1 VTARLSS
8 LADAPTVAEA
18 LDAAFQSFASTPAI
32 VTASRSWSYED
43 LASDAH
49 AVAAGLARAGLPAT
63 GDPVV
68 AVVLDRS
75 PEFVA
80 TVLGVLTA
88 GATYLPLD
96 PQAPDSYLQQVLKE
110 ACPVLVVTSAS
121 RADRIRTETTAQV
134 CAYPDL
140 IDGPAEESALMLP
153 VTPAAA
159 TYVIYTSGSTGT
171 PKGVVVPHT
180 ALLNSTAA
188 RTDLYGP
195 AGRVP
200 LLHSP
205 AFDLTTGVLFW
216 TLLTGGTLIIESA
229 PLVDV
234 AGTVDLIN
242 RHQATHLI
250 YPASLYG
257 VFLDRIAA
265 QPPASLTA
273 VGIGSER
280 WSPALIDRHAAV
292 VPGVSLV
299 NEYGPTETC
308 VCSSYAVLYD
318 ADSGRRSP
326 MSIGTPIRNTGYLI
340 LDIDGRPARSGELV
354 ITGAN
359 LATGYLNRAQLTEQ
373 RFITIDGERGYRT
386 GDLVE
391 QAPDGTFVFL
401 GRADRQVQI
410 GGHRVEPGHVETVL
424 MGHPAIMQAHVAP
437 RSASDGGDAAALIA
451 YLVPIPGLHH
461 AGTDDTTFIDD
472 CDRFL
477 RDRLPSYLVPAA
489 YVVLVDLPRTAA
501 GKIDDRRLPD
511 PANTL
516 HDLEDADEG
525 GDVLQ
530 RSLAARAAAIL
541 GVAHL
546 PASAPLAQLGVN
558 SLALISLAAAITA
571 EHGVDVPISALF
583 TARTI
588 TDVADLV
595 RNATPAARMIGPGS
609 GEPEGGYPL
618 SGQQTQIWVL
628 TQLAPD
634 ARAYNTQFSLQLR
647 GPVDIGA
654 LQAALTAIVAR
665 HEILRTTFHDSAT
678 GPVQVVHP
686 PWQATIDLVD
696 LTGFADADRD
706 AVLASRMQ
714 AAVDAGF
721 DISVLPLV
729 RWHLYRLADDRWRLL
744 QVEHHFAH
752 DGWSAQLFL
761 TELRDAYTAILE
773 GRDPD
778 LPALVVQYRDYAAWY
793 DRWRT
798 TADFTAYADYW
809 KNQLDG
815 CPADGAAFTPDR
827 PRPAVRSFRGDRIDT
842 HIPAVVVQRVDDL
855 AARHGVSR
863 FAVFL
868 AAFAAQVWQHTG
880 TNDIIIGS
888 ALANRRLPGTAALLG
903 MFVNALPLRVHID
916 PDSSVADLLHTT
928 MAMLLGAQDHQE
940 LPLLDLLARLDR
952 PRDPGH
958 NPLFNVMFAFHD
970 TPRPR
975 LQMGP
980 LEARLVIE
988 HNATAKGDVNV
999 VCVPDPEH
1007 DGNGAGG
1014 MTVLWEYDTDLF
1026 DRATADRLL
1035 SGFATILSLLPESTD
1050 RAVRQ
1055 LDLLG
1060 ADETGRVLA
1069 AGCGRLEPLPHDTLQ
1084 AGFAAAAAAQP
1095 DAVAVRHHGARWT
1108 YRDLDERAAVLQAHL
1123 AAAGVRAG
1131 DVVAVA
1137 CPPGADLITAILAVL
1152 RSAALYVCLDPGHPA
1167 ARTGEILTDSGA
1179 RIIIT
1184 TGTTALD
1191 PDVVRSRTV
1200 IAADALPPLDDTA
1213 TNTPRPA
1220 PGPNDGAYLVYT
1232 SGSTGTPK
1240 AVVATHHNACTAVH
1254 ARTRFLHD
1262 AGAQG
1267 GPVITLIT
1275 LPAIFDVAP
1284 HMIMWTLWS
1293 GGTVVFPD
1301 SPDQTRDPDAL
1312 HTLIE
1317 TAGVTHVNF
1326 TASFY
1331 RRWLSAVP
1339 SGGQPRLQVVA
1350 VGGEPCTSHD
1360 VRTHA
1365 ERLPTVALDHEYG
1378 PTEGTVWCTAQ
1389 RLHPAASGPTP
1400 RVTVGGPL
1408 VNYTVAVLDPVGR
1421 PAPAGAAGELVIGGP
1436 GVAAGYHRRPELT
1449 DQRFVTPAA
1458 GPFAGQRLYLTGDR
1472 ARLTDTGF
1480 EILGR
1485 SDDQVKIRGFRV
1497 ELGEVTT
1504 QLRAHP
1510 EVTDA
1515 AVLVHGDGD
1524 AARLIAY
1531 AATPGSHTG
1540 FGERLRAWLAQ
1551 RLPTYMIPAV
1561 FMVADKLPRTST
1573 GKIDTRELAAIPV
1586 GGGGPEPGH
1595 GPSTDQQWL
1604 LAQVWRDVL
1613 GQPAL
1618 GIDDDFFAAGGDSL
1632 QAIQAAARITAVGV
1646 TVSVADLL
1654 AAPTVRA
1661 LDILLANRPASAGIT
1676 VTDRRP
1682 AGTCL
1687 ATTPIQQWF
1696 FNLSLADPDH
1706 FHQSRLFQI
1715 PAHCDLA
1722 RLRAALAWAADR
1734 HDAFRTRFTRT
1745 AGTWTA
1751 VLADQALPDL
1761 IREHTLPASTGN
1773 PAAEQL
1779 HTALR
1784 GLHEQIRIA
1793 DGRLAVFAIVH
1804 DPTGE
1809 SWLYLIAH
1817 HLIVDVVSWQIML
1830 TDIEQAYQL
1839 LTDGCPLPHGSAPG
1853 LPSLDSPTAR
1863 PAPDLRRWEALAAAS
1878 TPRLG
1883 TGQPGTATLAERIN
1897 LTRQLSARVGTY
1909 LRLEVPRL
1917 HGITAQAVLLAALKR
1932 VITPSSTGIG
1942 LYVWLEGHGR
1952 GEAGARGADHA
1963 VGWLTSLHP
1972 ALFTVDDGL
1981 PARLVDV
1988 ATSIHRQT
1996 SAAADAAA
2004 RFGEA
2009 VLRNPGSMLYQQ
2021 LAATGLPQITFNYL
2035 GQPVDSTG
2043 RLLQPAAAPE
2053 GATIGA
2059 ANVLPT
2065 PVDLTV
2071 APDID
2076 GTVTCRFSVDPT
2088 VLDQAQAAQ
2097 VADRFA
2103 AELEAAARL
2112 VPLASAP
2119 VGPARR
2125 TLFLIHPVGG
2135 LLDWYLPLVN
2145 GLGPDWECYGIPRDR
2160 ACTDTTMQALASR
2173 YLALIRAAK
2182 PDGQYAVG
2190 GWCLGGPLAYEI
2202 ARQAQADGDGD
2213 RIDEVILLDPPRAE
2227 RPRNPHDVLIS
2238 HIHNA
2243 CPHQSRT
2250 AVVDALATTDQ
2261 LPVEQRA
2268 AALVDLL
2275 GSAGPGR
2282 PDPQLLSQM
2291 VMRLT
2296 DHAAMSAWQ
2305 PTATVGR
2312 VTLYIPQTG
2321 TPDHDD
2327 AVATWQPYSRE
2338 LTAVA
2343 VPGDHESM
2351 LVAADLIGYLDAPS
2365 RTSSDDN

>member
-1 VTARLSS
+1 MIVRLPSPV
-8 LADAPTVAEA
+8 DAPTVAEA
-18 LDAAFQSFASTPAI
+18 LSAAFQSYASEPAI
-32 VTASRSWSYED
+32 ITSARSWTYDD
-43 LASDAH
+43 LAGAAH
-49 AVAAGLARAGLPAT
+49 AVAAGLIRSGLPTT

-68 AVVLDRS
+68 AVILDRS
-75 PEFVA
+75 AEFVA
-80 TVLGVLTA
+80 TVLGVLAA
-88 GATYLPLD
+88 GGTYLPLD
-96 PQAPDSYLQQVLKE
+96 PQAPDSYVQQVIEE
-110 ACPVLVVTSAS
+110 ARPVLVVTN
-121 RADRIRTETTAQV
+121 ADRAERIRAGTNARV

-140 IDGPAEESALMLP
+140 LD
-153 VTPAAA
+153 TPAAEVSGA
-159 TYVIYTSGSTGT
+159 PSAAAYVIYTSGSTGA

-188 RTDLYGP
+188 RSDVYGR

-216 TLLTGGTLIIESA
+216 TLLTGGALIIEA
-229 PLVDV
+229 VPLADV
-234 AGTVDLIN
+234 VGTVDLIN
-242 RHQATHLI
+242 RHKATHLI

-257 VFLDRIAA
+257 AFLDRIAA
-265 QPPASLTA
+265 QPPASLTT

-280 WSPALIDRHAAV
+280 WSPALIDRHAAA

-299 NEYGPTETC
+299 NEYGPTEAC
-308 VCSSYAVLYD
+308 VCSSYAVVYD
-318 ADSGRRSP
+318 RDTGQRAP
-326 MSIGTPIRNTGYLI
+326 MSIGTPVRNTGYRI
-340 LDIDGRPARSGELV
+340 LDADGRPARSGELV

-359 LATGYLNRAQLTEQ
+359 LAIGYFRRDHLTAQ
-373 RFITIDGERGYRT
+373 RFVTVDGERGYRT

-437 RSASDGGDAAALIA
+437 RPASDGGDAAALIA
-451 YLVPIPGLHH
+451 YLVPIPGLHRVG
-461 AGTDDTTFIDD
+461 ANDPTLIGD

-477 RDRLPSYLVPAA
+477 RGRLPSYLVPAA
-489 YVVLVDLPRTAA
+489 YVVLDELPRTPA
-501 GKIDDRRLPD
+501 GKIDHRRLPGPASTVHD
-511 PANTL
+511 P
-516 HDLEDADEG
+516 EDVNADG
-525 GDVLQ
+525 NVLL
-530 RSLAARAAAIL
+530 RGLAARAATIL
-541 GVAHL
+541 GVPRLA
-546 PASAPLAQLGVN
+546 PTAPLAQLGVS
-558 SLALISLAAAITA
+558 SLALIRLAAAITA
-571 EHGVDVPISALF
+571 DHGVDVPISALF
-583 TARTI
+583 AARTI
-588 TDVADLV
+588 TDVAGLV
-595 RNATPAARMIGPGS
+595 REATPAARMIEAGS
-609 GEPEGGYPL
+609 SEPHGGYPL
-618 SGQQTQIWVL
+618 SGQQAQIWVL

-634 ARAYNTQFSLQLR
+634 ARAYNTQFSLQLH
-647 GPVDIGA
+647 GPVDVDA
-654 LQAALTAIVAR
+654 LQAALTSIVAR

-678 GPVQVVHP
+678 GPIQVVHP
-686 PWQATIDLVD
+686 PWHATIDLVD
-696 LTGFADADRD
+696 LSGLEEADRD
-706 AVLASRMQ
+706 AALASRMQ
-714 AAVDAGF
+714 AAVGVGF
-721 DISVLPLV
+721 DIAALPLV
-729 RWHLYRLADDRWRLL
+729 RWHLFRLAEDRWRLL

-761 TELRDAYTAILE
+761 TELRDIYTAIVE
-773 GRDPD
+773 GRDPE
-778 LPALVVQYRDYAAWY
+778 LPALAVQYRDYACWY
-793 DRWRT
+793 ERWRT
-798 TADFTAYADYW
+798 TADFTAYTDYW
-809 KNQLDG
+809 TGRLDG
-815 CPADGAAFTPDR
+815 CPAEGATFTPDR
-827 PRPAVRSFRGDRIDT
+827 PRQAVRSFRGDRIDT
-842 HIPAVVVQRVDDL
+842 HIPAVVVQRLDEL

-868 AAFAAQVWQHTG
+868 SAFAVQVWQHTG
-880 TNDIIIGS
+880 SSDIVIGS

-903 MFVNALPLRVHID
+903 MFVNALPLRVYVD
-916 PDSSVADLLHTT
+916 PDASVAELLNAT
-928 MAMLLGAQDHQE
+928 MAMLLDAQDHQE
-940 LPLLDLLARLDR
+940 LPLLDLLAHLDR

-975 LQMGP
+975 LQMEP
-980 LEARLVIE
+980 VQAQLVIE

-999 VCVPDPEH
+999 VCVPDPDH
-1007 DGNGAGG
+1007 DGTGAGG

-1035 SGFATILSLLPESTD
+1035 SGFATILGLLPDSSD
-1050 RAVRQ
+1050 RAVRH

-1060 ADETGRVLA
+1060 ADEIRRILA
-1069 AGCGRLEPLPHDTLQ
+1069 ASEGRQEPLPHDTLH

-1095 DAVAVRHHGARWT
+1095 DAIAVLHRRARWT

-1167 ARTGEILTDSGA
+1167 ARTGEILTDAGT

-1184 TGTTALD
+1184 TGPTVLD
-1191 PDVVRSRTV
+1191 PDAVGARTV
-1200 IAADALPPLDDTA
+1200 IAADDLPPLDA
-1213 TNTPRPA
+1213 PGAPAPRPVE
-1220 PGPNDGAYLVYT
+1220 PGDGAYLVYT
-1232 SGSTGTPK
+1232 SGSTGKPK
-1240 AVVATHHNACTAVH
+1240 AVVATHGNACTAIH

-1262 AGAQG
+1262 AGTGAE
-1267 GPVITLIT
+1267 PVTTLIT
-1275 LPAIFDVAP
+1275 LPAIFDVGP
-1284 HMIMWTLWS
+1284 HMMMWTLWS

-1301 SPDQTRDPDAL
+1301 SPDQVHDPGAL
-1312 HTLIE
+1312 RVLIE
-1317 TAGVTHVNF
+1317 TAGITHVNF

-1331 RRWLSAVP
+1331 RQWLTAVP
-1339 SGGQPRLQVVA
+1339 AGWRPHLRVVA
-1350 VGGEPCTSHD
+1350 VGGEACTPHD
-1360 VRTHA
+1360 VRMHA
-1365 ERLPTVALDHEYG
+1365 ELLPTVALDHEYG

-1389 RLHPAASGPTP
+1389 RLHPAAPGLTS

-1408 VNYTVAVLDPVGR
+1408 VNYTVAVLDPAGNL
-1421 PAPAGAAGELVIGGP
+1421 APAGAVGELVIGGP
-1436 GVAAGYHRRPELT
+1436 GVAAGYHRRPDLT
-1449 DQRFVTPAA
+1449 GQRFVTPAA

-1485 SDDQVKIRGFRV
+1485 TDEQVKIRGFRV
-1497 ELGEVTT
+1497 ELGEITT

-1510 EVTDA
+1510 DVSDA
-1515 AVLVHGDGD
+1515 AVLVHGDG
-1524 AARLIAY
+1524 ARLVAY
-1531 AATPGSHTG
+1531 AATPGSHIG

-1561 FMVADKLPRTST
+1561 FVVADQLPRTST
-1573 GKIDTRELAAIPV
+1573 GKIDTKELAALPAAD
-1586 GGGGPEPGH
+1586 GPEPEH

-1613 GQPAL
+1613 QQPAL

-1632 QAIQAAARITAVGV
+1632 QAIQAATRITALGV

-1682 AGTCL
+1682 AGTTL
-1687 ATTPIQQWF
+1687 ATTPIQEWF
-1696 FNLSLADPDH
+1696 FNLGLADPDH
-1706 FHQSRLFQI
+1706 FHQARLFRI

-1722 RLRAALAWAADR
+1722 RLREALAWAADR

-1761 IREHTLPASTGN
+1761 IREHTLPADTGT

-1779 HTALR
+1779 DTALR

-1793 DGRLAVFAIVH
+1793 DGRLAMFTIVH

-1809 SWLYLIAH
+1809 RWLYLIAH
-1817 HLIVDVVSWQIML
+1817 HLIVDVVSWQIL
-1830 TDIEQAYQL
+1830 AADIEHAYRL
-1839 LTDGCPLPHGSAPG
+1839 LTDGLPLPHGSAPG
-1853 LPSLDSPTAR
+1853 LPSLDSPATVQA
-1863 PAPDLRRWEALAAAS
+1863 APDLRRWEALAAAA
-1878 TPRLG
+1878 TPRLS
-1883 TGQPGTATLAERIN
+1883 TGRPSTATLAERIQ
-1897 LTRQLSARVGTY
+1897 LTRPLSARAGTY

-1932 VITPSSTGIG
+1932 AITPSSTGIG
-1942 LYVWLEGHGR
+1942 LYLWLEGHGR
-1952 GEAGARGADHA
+1952 GEAGTRGADHA

-1981 PARLVDV
+1981 AARLVDV

-1996 SAAADAAA
+1996 STAADAAA
-2004 RFGEA
+2004 GFGEA
-2009 VLRNPGSMLYQQ
+2009 VLRNPGSALYQQ
-2021 LAATGLPQITFNYL
+2021 LAAAALPQITFNYL
-2035 GQPVDSTG
+2035 GQPADSTG
-2043 RLLQPAAAPE
+2043 WLLQPVAAPE

-2059 ANVLPT
+2059 SNVLPT
-2065 PVDLTV
+2065 PFDLTV

-2088 VLDQAQAAQ
+2088 VLDPAQAAQ

-2112 VPLASAP
+2112 APLTSAAA
-2119 VGPARR
+2119 GPARR

-2145 GLGPDWECYGIPRDR
+2145 GLGPGWECYGIPRDR
-2160 ACTDTTMQALASR
+2160 ACVDTTMQDLASR

-2182 PDGQYAVG
+2182 PDGRYAVG

-2202 ARQAQADGDGD
+2202 ARQAHADGDGD
-2213 RIDEVILLDPPRAE
+2213 RIDQVILLDPPRAE
-2227 RPRNPHDVLIS
+2227 QPRNPHDVLIS

-2243 CPHQSRT
+2243 CPHQRRT
-2250 AVVDALATTDQ
+2250 TVVDALAATDQ

-2275 GSAGPGR
+2275 ATAGPGQ

-2305 PTATVGR
+2305 PTTTVGR
-2312 VTLYIPQTG
+2312 MTLYIPQTG

-2338 LTAVA
+2338 LSAITI
-2343 VPGDHESM
+2343 PGDHESM
-2351 LVAADLIGYLDAPS
+2351 LVTAELIGYLDGLS
-2365 RTSSDDN
+2365 TLTSDDS

>member
-1 VTARLSS
+1 MIVRLPSPV
-8 LADAPTVAEA
+8 DAPTVAEA
-18 LDAAFQSFASTPAI
+18 LDAALQAYASEPAI
-32 VTASRSWSYED
+32 VTASRTWTYDD
-43 LASDAH
+43 LAGAVH
-49 AVAAGLARAGLPAT
+49 AVACGLIRAGVPTA

-75 PEFVA
+75 AEFVA
-80 TVLGVLTA
+80 TVLGVLAA

-96 PQAPDSYLQQVLKE
+96 PQAPDSYVQQVLEE
-110 ACPVLVVTSAS
+110 ARPVLVVTSAG
-121 RADRIRTETTAQV
+121 RAERIRTGTQARV

-140 IDGPAEESALMLP
+140 LNGPAVEVSGVP
-153 VTPAAA
+153 SAAA
-159 TYVIYTSGSTGT
+159 YIIYTSGSTGT

-188 RTDLYGP
+188 RTDVYGR

-216 TLLTGGTLIIESA
+216 TLLTGGTLIIESM
-229 PLVDV
+229 PLADV

-250 YPASLYG
+250 YPASLYSA
-257 VFLDRIAA
+257 FLDRIAA

-292 VPGVSLV
+292 MPGVSLV
-299 NEYGPTETC
+299 NEYGPTEAC
-308 VCSSYAVLYD
+308 VCSSYSVVYD
-318 ADSGRRSP
+318 SDTGHRAP
-326 MSIGTPIRNTGYLI
+326 MSIGTPVRNTGYLI
-340 LDIDGRPARSGELV
+340 LDADGQPARSGELV
-354 ITGAN
+354 IIGAN
-359 LATGYLNRAQLTEQ
+359 LATGYLNRDQLTEQ
-373 RFITIDGERGYRT
+373 RFITVDGKRGYRT

-401 GRADRQVQI
+401 GRADRQIQI

-437 RSASDGGDAAALIA
+437 RPASDGGDAAALIA
-451 YLVPIPGLHH
+451 YLVPIPGLHR
-461 AGTDDTTFIDD
+461 AGADDDPAFIDD

-477 RDRLPSYLVPAA
+477 RGRLPSYLVPAT
-489 YVVLVDLPRTAA
+489 YVVLEELPRTAA

-511 PANTL
+511 PAGTV
-516 HDLEDADEG
+516 HDPADADDG
-525 GDVLQ
+525 GDVLL
-530 RSLAARAAAIL
+530 RSLAARAATIL
-541 GVAHL
+541 GVPRLA
-546 PASAPLAQLGVN
+546 PSASLTQLGVN
-558 SLALISLAAAITA
+558 SLALIRLAAAITA
-571 EHGVDVPISALF
+571 DHGVDVPISALF
-583 TARTI
+583 AARTI
-588 TDVADLV
+588 TDVAGLV
-595 RNATPAARMIGPGS
+595 RKATPAARTIEPGTS
-609 GEPEGGYPL
+609 EPRGSYPL
-618 SGQQTQIWVL
+618 SGQQAQIWVL

-634 ARAYNTQFSLQLR
+634 ARAYNTQFSLHLH
-647 GPVDIGA
+647 GPVDVDA
-654 LQAALTAIVAR
+654 LQAALTSIVAR

-686 PWQATIDLVD
+686 PWPAIIDLVD
-696 LTGFADADRD
+696 LSGLERTDRD
-706 AVLASRMQ
+706 AALASRMQ
-714 AAVDAGF
+714 AAVGVGF
-721 DISVLPLV
+721 DIAALPLV
-729 RWHLYRLADDRWRLL
+729 RWHLFRLAHDQWRLL
-744 QVEHHFAH
+744 QAEHHFAH
-752 DGWSAQLFL
+752 DGWSAQLL
-761 TELRDAYTAILE
+761 LAELRDAYTAIVE

-778 LPALVVQYRDYAAWY
+778 LPTLAVQYRDYASWY
-793 DRWRT
+793 QRWRT
-798 TADFTAYADYW
+798 TTDFTAYTDYW
-809 KNQLDG
+809 RKQLDD
-815 CPADGAAFTPDR
+815 CPADGATFTPDR

-842 HIPAVVVQRVDDL
+842 HIPAVVVQRVDEL

-868 AAFAAQVWQHTG
+868 SAFAVQVWQHTARS
-880 TNDIIIGS
+880 DIVVGS

-903 MFVNALPLRVHID
+903 MFVNALPLRVHVD
-916 PDSSVADLLHTT
+916 PDAGVADLLHAT
-928 MAMLLGAQDHQE
+928 MTMLLGAQDHQE
-940 LPLLDLLARLDR
+940 LPLLDLLAHLDR

-970 TPRPR
+970 TPRP
-975 LQMGP
+975 LMQMGP
-980 LEARLVIE
+980 VQAQLVIE

-999 VCVPDPEH
+999 VCVPDPDH
-1007 DGNGAGG
+1007 DGTGG

-1026 DRATADRLL
+1026 DRATVDRLL
-1035 SGFATILSLLPESTD
+1035 SGFATILGRLPDSSD
-1050 RAVRQ
+1050 RAVRH

-1060 ADETGRVLA
+1060 ADETCRILTASRGLQ
-1069 AGCGRLEPLPHDTLQ
+1069 EPLPHDTLH

-1095 DAVAVRHHGARWT
+1095 DAVAVVHRGARWT
-1108 YRDLDERAAVLQAHL
+1108 YRDLDERAAVLQARL
-1123 AAAGVRAG
+1123 AAVGVRAG
-1131 DVVAVA
+1131 GVVAVA
-1137 CPPGADLITAILAVL
+1137 CPPGIDLITAILAVL
-1152 RSAALYVCLDPGHPA
+1152 RSAALYVCLDPDQPA
-1167 ARTGEILTDSGA
+1167 ARTGEILTDAGA

-1184 TGTTALD
+1184 TGHTVLD
-1191 PDVVRSRTV
+1191 PDAVGARTV
-1200 IAADALPPLDDTA
+1200 VTADDLPPLDASA
-1213 TNTPRPA
+1213 TPA
-1220 PGPNDGAYLVYT
+1220 PQPVEPGDGAYLVYT

-1240 AVVATHHNACTAVH
+1240 AVVTTHGNACTAIH

-1262 AGAQG
+1262 AGTGA
-1267 GPVITLIT
+1267 GPVTTLIT
-1275 LPAIFDVAP
+1275 LPAIFDVGP
-1284 HMIMWTLWS
+1284 HMMMWTFWS

-1301 SPDQTRDPDAL
+1301 SPDQIRDPSAL
-1312 HTLIE
+1312 RVLIE
-1317 TAGVTHVNF
+1317 TAGITHVNF

-1331 RRWLSAVP
+1331 RQWLTAVP
-1339 SGGQPRLQVVA
+1339 AGWQPRLQVVA
-1350 VGGEPCTSHD
+1350 VGGEPCTPQD

-1365 ERLPTVALDHEYG
+1365 ELLPAVALDHEYG

-1389 RLHPAASGPTP
+1389 RLHPASPNRMS

-1408 VNYTVAVLDPVGR
+1408 VNYTVAVLDPASNL
-1421 PAPAGAAGELVIGGP
+1421 APAGATGELVIGGP
-1436 GVAAGYHRRPELT
+1436 GVAAGYHRRPDLT
-1449 DQRFVTPAA
+1449 GQRFVTPAA
-1458 GPFAGQRLYLTGDR
+1458 GPFVGQRLYLTGDR

-1485 SDDQVKIRGFRV
+1485 TDDQVKIRGFRV
-1497 ELGEVTT
+1497 ELGEITT

-1510 EVTDA
+1510 DVTDA

-1540 FGERLRAWLAQ
+1540 FGERLRAWLVQ
-1551 RLPTYMIPAV
+1551 RLPAYMIPAV
-1561 FMVADKLPRTST
+1561 FMVADQLPRTST
-1573 GKIDTRELAAIPV
+1573 GKIDAKELAALPAA
-1586 GGGGPEPGH
+1586 GGPEPGH

-1613 GQPAL
+1613 QQPAL

-1632 QAIQAAARITAVGV
+1632 QAIQAAARITALGV
-1646 TVSVADLL
+1646 TVSVAELL

-1661 LDILLANRPASAGIT
+1661 LDILLTNRPASAGIA

-1682 AGTCL
+1682 VGTTL
-1687 ATTPIQQWF
+1687 ATTPIQEWF
-1696 FNLSLADPDH
+1696 INLGLVDPDH
-1706 FHQSRLFQI
+1706 FHQSRLLRI
-1715 PAHCDLA
+1715 PAHSDLA
-1722 RLRAALAWAADR
+1722 RLRAALSWTAGR

-1745 AGTWTA
+1745 GKTWTV
-1751 VLADQALPDL
+1751 VLADQVPADL
-1761 IREHTLPASTGN
+1761 IREHTLPPDTGT
-1773 PAAEQL
+1773 PVAEQL
-1779 HTALR
+1779 EVALR

-1793 DGRLAVFAIVH
+1793 DGRLASFTIMH
-1804 DPTGE
+1804 DPTGA

-1817 HLIVDVVSWQIML
+1817 HLIVDVVSWQML
-1830 TDIEQAYQL
+1830 LADIEHAYQL
-1839 LTDGCPLPHGSAPG
+1839 LTDGRPLPHGCALG
-1853 LPSLDSPTAR
+1853 LPSLDSTATVQ
-1863 PAPDLRRWEALAAAS
+1863 PAPDLRRWEALAAAA

-1883 TGQPGTATLAERIN
+1883 TGRRGTATLADRVQ
-1897 LTRQLSARVGTY
+1897 LTRQLSARAGTY

-1917 HGITAQAVLLAALKR
+1917 HGITAHAVLLAALKR
-1932 VITPSSTGIG
+1932 AITPASTGIG

-1952 GEAGARGADHA
+1952 GVAGTRGADHA

-2004 RFGEA
+2004 GLGDA
-2009 VLRNPGSMLYQQ
+2009 VLRNPGSALYQQ
-2021 LAATGLPQITFNYL
+2021 LAAAGLPQITFNYL
-2035 GQPVDSTG
+2035 GQPADSTD
-2043 RLLQPAAAPE
+2043 RLLQPVAAPE

-2059 ANVLPT
+2059 SNVLPT
-2065 PVDLTV
+2065 PFDLTV
-2071 APDID
+2071 APASD

-2088 VLDQAQAAQ
+2088 VLDPAQAAQ
-2097 VADRFA
+2097 VADRFT

-2112 VPLASAP
+2112 IPLTGAA

-2145 GLGPDWECYGIPRDR
+2145 GLGPGWECYGIPRDR
-2160 ACTDTTMQALASR
+2160 ACADTTMQDLASR
-2173 YLALIRAAK
+2173 YLALIRAAQ
-2182 PDGQYAVG
+2182 PDGRYVVG

-2202 ARQAQADGDGD
+2202 ARQAHADGDGD

-2227 RPRNPHDVLIS
+2227 RPRNPHAVLIS

-2250 AVVDALATTDQ
+2250 AVVDALATTGQ

-2275 GSAGPGR
+2275 GPVVPGR
-2282 PDPQLLSQM
+2282 ADPQLLSQL

-2312 VTLYIPQTG
+2312 MTLYVPQTG

-2338 LTAVA
+2338 LTAVTI
-2343 VPGDHESM
+2343 PGDHESL
-2351 LVAADLIGYLDAPS
+2351 LVTAELIGYLDAPS
-2365 RTSSDDN
+2365 RPGSDDS

>member
-1 VTARLSS
+1 VTVRLPSPV
-8 LADAPTVAEA
+8 DAPTVAEA
-18 LDAAFQSFASTPAI
+18 LDAAFQAYGSEPAI
-32 VTASRSWSYED
+32 VTASRTWTYD
-43 LASDAH
+43 GLAGAAH
-49 AVAAGLARAGLPAT
+49 AVAGGLIRAGLPTA

-75 PEFVA
+75 AEFVA
-80 TVLGVLTA
+80 TVLGVLGA

-96 PQAPDSYLQQVLKE
+96 PQAPDSYVQQVLEE
-110 ACPVLVVTSAS
+110 ARPVLVVTSTD
-121 RADRIRTETTAQV
+121 RAERIRAGANARV

-140 IDGPAEESALMLP
+140 LDGPDAEVSGVP
-153 VTPAAA
+153 SAAA
-159 TYVIYTSGSTGT
+159 YIIYTSGSTGA

-188 RTDLYGP
+188 RTDVYGP

-216 TLLTGGTLIIESA
+216 TLLTGGRLIIESVQLA
-229 PLVDV
+229 DV

-257 VFLDRIAA
+257 AFLGRIAA

-280 WSPALIDRHAAV
+280 WSPALIDRHAAA

-299 NEYGPTETC
+299 NEYGPTEAC
-308 VCSSYAVLYD
+308 VCSSYAVVYD
-318 ADSGRRSP
+318 SDTRHRAP
-326 MSIGTPIRNTGYLI
+326 MSIGTPVRNTGYRI
-340 LDIDGRPARSGELV
+340 LDADGRPARSGELV

-359 LATGYLNRAQLTEQ
+359 LATGYLNRDELTEQ
-373 RFITIDGERGYRT
+373 RFITVGGERGYRT

-391 QAPDGTFVFL
+391 QAPGETFVFL
-401 GRADRQVQI
+401 GRADRQIQI

-437 RSASDGGDAAALIA
+437 RPASDGGDAAALIA
-451 YLVPIPGLHH
+451 YLVPIPGLHR
-461 AGTDDTTFIDD
+461 AGADDSTFIDD

-477 RDRLPSYLVPAA
+477 RGRLPSYLVPAA
-489 YVVLVDLPRTAA
+489 YVVLEELPRTAA
-501 GKIDDRRLPD
+501 GKIDHRRLPD
-511 PANTL
+511 PVGTV
-516 HDLEDADEG
+516 HDVEDVDDS
-525 GDVLQ
+525 GDALL
-530 RSLAARAAAIL
+530 RSLAALAATIL
-541 GVAHL
+541 GVPRLA
-546 PASAPLAQLGVN
+546 PSAPLAQLGVN
-558 SLALISLAAAITA
+558 SLALIRMAAAITA
-571 EHGVDVPISALF
+571 DHGVDVPISALF
-583 TARTI
+583 AARTI
-588 TDVADLV
+588 TDVAGLV
-595 RNATPAARMIGPGS
+595 REATPAARMIEPGS
-609 GEPEGGYPL
+609 SEPHGGYPL
-618 SGQQTQIWVL
+618 SGQQAQIWVL

-634 ARAYNTQFSLQLR
+634 ARAYNTQFSLQLH
-647 GPVDIGA
+647 GPVDVDA
-654 LQAALTAIVAR
+654 LQAALTSIVAR
-665 HEILRTTFHDSAT
+665 HEILRTTFHDSAP
-678 GPVQVVHP
+678 GPVQVVRP
-686 PWQATIDLVD
+686 PWQVSIDLVD
-696 LTGFADADRD
+696 LSGLEKAEDRE
-706 AVLASRMQ
+706 AALASRMQ
-714 AAVDAGF
+714 AAVGVGF
-721 DISVLPLV
+721 DVAVLPLV
-729 RWHLYRLADDRWRLL
+729 RWHLFRLAPDRWRLL

-761 TELRDAYTAILE
+761 AELRDAYTASVE
-773 GRDPD
+773 GREPD
-778 LPALVVQYRDYAAWY
+778 LPALVVQYRDYASWY
-793 DRWRT
+793 ERWRT
-798 TADFTAYADYW
+798 TADFTAYTDYW
-809 KNQLDG
+809 KGQLDG
-815 CPADGAAFTPDR
+815 CPAEGATFTPDR

-842 HIPAVVVQRVDDL
+842 HIPAVVVQRLDEL
-855 AARHGVSR
+855 ATRHGVSR

-868 AAFAAQVWQHTG
+868 SAFAVQVWQHTA
-880 TNDIIIGS
+880 TSDIVIGS
-888 ALANRRLPGTAALLG
+888 ALANRRLPGTDALLG
-903 MFVNALPLRVHID
+903 MFVNALPLRVHVD
-916 PDSSVADLLHTT
+916 PDAGVADLLHAT

-940 LPLLDLLARLDR
+940 LPLLDLLAHLDR

-958 NPLFNVMFAFHD
+958 NPLFNAMFAFHD
-970 TPRPR
+970 TPRPL

-980 LEARLVIE
+980 VQAQLVIE

-999 VCVPDPEH
+999 VCVPDSDH
-1007 DGNGAGG
+1007 DGTGAGG

-1035 SGFATILSLLPESTD
+1035 SGFATILGLLPDSSD

-1055 LDLLG
+1055 LNLLG
-1060 ADETGRVLA
+1060 ADETARILTASRGQQA
-1069 AGCGRLEPLPHDTLQ
+1069 PLPHDTLH
-1084 AGFAAAAAAQP
+1084 AGFAAAAAAHP
-1095 DAVAVRHHGARWT
+1095 DAVAVFHRGARWT
-1108 YRDLDERAAVLQAHL
+1108 YRDLDDRAAVLQAHL

-1137 CPPGADLITAILAVL
+1137 CPPGADLIAAILAVL

-1167 ARTGEILTDSGA
+1167 ARAGEILTDAGA
-1179 RIIIT
+1179 QIIIT
-1184 TGTTALD
+1184 TGQTVLD
-1191 PDVVRSRTV
+1191 PDAVGARTV
-1200 IAADALPPLDDTA
+1200 VTADDLPPLDIPGA
-1213 TNTPRPA
+1213 PAPRPA
-1220 PGPNDGAYLVYT
+1220 GPGDGAYLVYT

-1240 AVVATHHNACTAVH
+1240 AVVTTHRNACTAIH

-1262 AGAQG
+1262 AGTGA
-1267 GPVITLIT
+1267 GPVTTLIT
-1275 LPAIFDVAP
+1275 LPTIFDVGP
-1284 HMIMWTLWS
+1284 HMMMWTLWS

-1301 SPDQTRDPDAL
+1301 SPDQIRDPGAL
-1312 HTLIE
+1312 RGLIE
-1317 TAGVTHVNF
+1317 TAGITHVNF

-1331 RRWLSAVP
+1331 RQWLTSVP
-1339 SGGQPRLQVVA
+1339 AGWHPRLRVVA
-1350 VGGEPCTSHD
+1350 VGGEPCTPHD
-1360 VRTHA
+1360 VRVHA
-1365 ERLPTVALDHEYG
+1365 ELLPTVALDHEYG

-1389 RLHPAASGPTP
+1389 RLHPAASGVMS

-1408 VNYTVAVLDPVGR
+1408 VNYTVAVLDPAGNLAPVG
-1421 PAPAGAAGELVIGGP
+1421 AVGELVIGGP

-1485 SDDQVKIRGFRV
+1485 TDEQVKIRGFRV
-1497 ELGEVTT
+1497 ELGEITT

-1510 EVTDA
+1510 DVTDA

-1561 FMVADKLPRTST
+1561 FMVADQLPRTST
-1573 GKIDTRELAAIPV
+1573 GKIDTKELAALPA
-1586 GGGGPEPGH
+1586 GGGPEPGH

-1613 GQPAL
+1613 QQPAL
-1618 GIDDDFFAAGGDSL
+1618 GIDDDFFAAGGGDSL
-1632 QAIQAAARITAVGV
+1632 QAIQAAARITALGV

-1661 LDILLANRPASAGIT
+1661 LDVLLTNRPASAGLT

-1682 AGTCL
+1682 AGKTL
-1687 ATTPIQQWF
+1687 ATTPIQEWF
-1696 FNLSLADPDH
+1696 FNLGLTDPDH
-1706 FHQSRLFQI
+1706 FHQSRLFRI
-1715 PAHCDLA
+1715 PAHCDLG
-1722 RLRAALAWAADR
+1722 RLRAALAWVADR

-1745 AGTWTA
+1745 SGTWTV
-1751 VLADQALPDL
+1751 VLADQVVPDL
-1761 IREHTLPASTGN
+1761 IREHTLPADTGT

-1779 HTALR
+1779 EVALR
-1784 GLHEQIRIA
+1784 DLHEQIRIA
-1793 DGRLAVFAIVH
+1793 DGRLAVFAIMH
-1804 DPTGE
+1804 DLTGA

-1817 HLIVDVVSWQIML
+1817 HLIVDVVSWQIL
-1830 TDIEQAYQL
+1830 LADIEHAYQL
-1839 LTDGCPLPHGSAPG
+1839 LLTDGRPLPHGSAPG
-1853 LPSLDSPTAR
+1853 LPSLDSPATAQ
-1863 PAPDLRRWEALAAAS
+1863 PAPDLRRWEALAAAA
-1878 TPRLG
+1878 TPRIG
-1883 TGQPGTATLAERIN
+1883 TGQPGTATLAERVH
-1897 LTRQLSARVGTY
+1897 LTRQLSARAGTY

-1932 VITPSSTGIG
+1932 AITPSSTGIG

-1952 GEAGARGADHA
+1952 SEAGARGADHA
-1963 VGWLTSLHP
+1963 VGWLTSLYP

-2004 RFGEA
+2004 SFGEA
-2009 VLRNPGSMLYQQ
+2009 VLRSPASALSQQ
-2021 LAATGLPQITFNYL
+2021 LAAAGLPQITFNYL
-2035 GQPVDSTG
+2035 GQPADSTG
-2043 RLLQPAAAPE
+2043 RLLQPVAAPE

-2059 ANVLPT
+2059 SNVLPT
-2065 PVDLTV
+2065 PFDLTV

-2088 VLDQAQAAQ
+2088 VLDPAQAAQ
-2097 VADRFA
+2097 VADRFT

-2112 VPLASAP
+2112 IPLAGAAA
-2119 VGPARR
+2119 GPARR

-2145 GLGPDWECYGIPRDR
+2145 SLGPGWECYGIPRDR
-2160 ACTDTTMQALASR
+2160 ACADTTMQDLASR

-2182 PDGQYAVG
+2182 PDGRYAVG

-2202 ARQAQADGDGD
+2202 ARQAPADGDGA

-2275 GSAGPGR
+2275 GPAGPGR

-2338 LTAVA
+2338 LTAVTI
-2343 VPGDHESM
+2343 PGDHESM
-2351 LVAADLIGYLDAPS
+2351 LVAAELVGCLDARSAP
-2365 RTSSDDN
+2365 SSDDS